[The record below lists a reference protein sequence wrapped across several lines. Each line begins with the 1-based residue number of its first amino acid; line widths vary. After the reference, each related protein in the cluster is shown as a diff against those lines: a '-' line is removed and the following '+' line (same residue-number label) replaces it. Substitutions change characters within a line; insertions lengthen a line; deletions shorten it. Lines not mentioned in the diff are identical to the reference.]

1 MPTQAPILPSVPTAA
16 PTAEPTTAP
25 TIEPTVAPTAAPTAK
40 PADKPTSAEKQ
51 VSAGGKRLNVRS
63 GAGTGS
69 DIIARL
75 SDGAKIAVL
84 STENGW
90 SRIRATVNGKTVEGY
105 VSAQY
110 LKDISADKPAD
121 AEGKNAR
128 ISTSG
133 SALRLR
139 SRASLNA
146 PIITRMPNGSSLKVL
161 ETVNGWCRVQFTA
174 ANGTVHEG
182 WASSQYITVIA

>member
-1 MPTQAPILPSVPTAA
+1 MPTQAPIVPSVPTAA
-16 PTAEPTTAP
+16 PTAEPTAAP
-25 TIEPTVAPTAAPTAK
+25 TIEPTAAPTAK
-40 PADKPTSAEKQ
+40 PADKPTSTEKQ

-75 SDGAKIAVL
+75 SDGAKVTVL

-110 LKDISADKPAD
+110 LKDISADKPA
-121 AEGKNAR
+121 EGKNAR
-128 ISTSG
+128 VSTSG

-139 SRASLNA
+139 ARASLNA
-146 PIITRMPNGSSLKVL
+146 STIARMPNGSSLKVL